1 MTTITSD
8 LVVADMDTAFYG
20 AADLTLPEGARLI
33 GRPMWAPTGWALP
46 AALGASLAEP
56 SRRVVLITC
65 DGAMRQTAA
74 ELGTLRAQGL
84 APFII
89 VINNGGCTTE
99 RMIGPDGASPR
110 LRDIT
115 RAVGV
120 GSDSLSNNHSVR

>member
-56 SRRVVLITC
+56 SRRVVPITR

-74 ELGTLRAQGL
+74 AELGTLLAQGL
-84 APFII
+84 APVII
-89 VINNGGCTTE
+89 AINNDGCTTE
-99 RMIGPDGASPR
+99 RMIGPDDAPPR
-110 LRDIT
+110 LRDFTPRGRCRPLIT
-115 RAVGV
+115 Q
-120 GSDSLSNNHSVR
+120 